1 MKSLRLRPWL
11 LGMIAVLL
19 SLTYL
24 IFWVQPPSGWELRN
38 SPSMP
43 TLIRALQKKDSRLNQ
58 FEVAV
63 WGRLPMFVHTY
74 CSSLGPRLARETRL
88 DACSRLASLGAR
100 ATNAVPCLIKA
111 LDDPDINVRSV
122 AIAALGAIGP
132 PASGAKGPL
141 LAILRDPAYRS
152 RYRVRS
158 SPDDPAIA
166 LASIAPR
173 DPEVVS
179 ALLELIAHPG
189 TNGLPPY
196 FIALEWI
203 RRAPEALPLF
213 ESIRKT
219 LPQKQSWTLVQGV
232 AQSYPDAKKRLAVLL
247 GLAEDADYG
256 IRCHAV
262 QGLEALG
269 PPAAEAVP
277 KLIEMFRATER
288 EWEDLP
294 EDRQRDRFEAYA
306 AFVDATAPPAFFARR
321 YAPSTVRGPASPAAP
336 AVPPTPPPAPGPAV
350 RAGTPAYAVRYAV
363 RPPPPMGRLP
373 GFGGLH
379 HQVILALGEIGPPA
393 QDAIPL
399 LVQESQDPTDPLRFE
414 AAVAR
419 VRIDGKFAEI
429 VPVLAA
435 GLERAGP
442 ELQVQLLSR
451 IAQLARTRDG
461 AVRLLIEA
469 LANPDPE
476 LRLQAFKSLADLG
489 GKAAPALPAFIAA
502 LDDPDV
508 EIRFQ
513 AVKNLRALGSHA
525 ARALPALI
533 KALGDPDKPVR
544 LQAVVSLAALG
555 DRAAPALPAL
565 RQMAWERYID
575 VRITASNAVRT
586 IESATTSSPGAH
598 SSGP

>member
-1 MKSLRLRPWL
+1 
-11 LGMIAVLL
+11 
-19 SLTYL
+19 
-24 IFWVQPPSGWELRN
+24 
-38 SPSMP
+38 MP
-43 TLIRALQKKDSRLNQ
+43 TLIRALQKKDSRFNQ

-111 LDDPDINVRSV
+111 LDDPDISVRSV

-152 RYRVRS
+152 PYRFHS

-189 TNGLPPY
+189 TNGRPRY

-203 RRAPEALPLF
+203 RRTPEALPLF

-219 LPQKQSWTLVQGV
+219 LPQKQSWALVQGV

-256 IRCHAV
+256 IRCQAV
-262 QGLEALG
+262 QGLGALG

-294 EDRQRDRFEAYA
+294 EDRQRARFEAYA
-306 AFVDATAPPAFFARR
+306 AFVDVMAPPAFFARR
-321 YAPSTVRGPASPAAP
+321 YAPSTVRVPASPAAP

-363 RPPPPMGRLP
+363 PPPPPMGRLP

-414 AAVAR
+414 AALAR
-419 VRIDGKFAEI
+419 VSIDGKFAEI
-429 VPVLAA
+429 APVLAA
-435 GLERAGP
+435 GLERASP
-442 ELQVQLLSR
+442 ELRVQLLSR
-451 IAQLARTRDG
+451 IAQLARTQDG

-476 LRLQAFKSLADLG
+476 LRFQAFKSLADLG

-513 AVKNLRALGSHA
+513 ALKNLRALGSHA
-525 ARALPALI
+525 AGALPALI

-544 LQAVVSLAALG
+544 LQAVASLAALG

-586 IESATTSSPGAH
+586 IESATSSSPGAH